1 MAKATS
7 ESSSTGSPSRLRE
20 SNCGPRELFSGVIEG
35 EWAEIEVNVKSG
47 KEHLYS
53 PQDTQLCVW
62 RLFSDQ
68 EDELVYIDGVQ

>member
-1 MAKATS
+1 M
-7 ESSSTGSPSRLRE
+7 
-20 SNCGPRELFSGVIEG
+20 IEG